1 MGEIILKTQKGTVK
15 ISERILILILFFII
29 GIIAGAVN
37 VSADGFD
44 IKSYDVNADVQKD
57 GNVWLTQ
64 KIKYDFDGSFHGV
77 YYNQDI
83 EGISGVSNVSVETIE
98 DGNVEKIPLSVK
110 KSNNT
115 FSQIQSANQLK
126 LKVYHSVAN
135 KEVTFVY
142 HYLLHGVVKNYKD
155 TAELNWKIIGAH
167 WDIALN
173 NVKIKIVLP
182 QKNITKLQAWTHGE
196 LSGKTIVSK
205 KQGNVKISLR
215 RNPANTFIESHI
227 VFPTSVTALNQNT
240 SEQNALK
247 SIQKKERTLV
257 MEANEKRKRQEQNK
271 SFFKKIMLFLIIILI
286 LLWFIWSYMNPGN
299 KSKKLHPIVHSYEI
313 PSPSSEV
320 TQVIYRDKKPDTAA
334 FSAFMLELAANHQIE
349 IEESSKKKKDFNVI
363 LKDTNLVRD
372 YSIFRVLFNTV
383 GDGNQFTLS
392 KLKKF
397 GKKKKE
403 GKGLFTAYSL
413 WQQKV
418 MEDADK
424 IEYKD
429 KQNISLRKKALAW
442 LIVTTL
448 VTVTTLFLLAN
459 NFIVCGF
466 LVILYAVFVFS
477 CIHYY
482 RSHAPYSE
490 KGQALKYQ
498 IMCFRGMLN
507 DIGNFDMKKVGDLVL
522 WEQILPYAV
531 SLGLAKKVI
540 NALKINFATAELTTM
555 GVYYPILLGGNWN
568 FNDTMTTSMSSAI
581 TNYNSSVSGGSG
593 GFSGGSSGGFGG
605 GSGGGAF

>member
-1 MGEIILKTQKGTVK
+1 MV
-15 ISERILILILFFII
+15 
-29 GIIAGAVN
+29 
-37 VSADGFD
+37 
-44 IKSYDVNADVQKD
+44 
-57 GNVWLTQ
+57 
-64 KIKYDFDGSFHGV
+64 
-77 YYNQDI
+77 
-83 EGISGVSNVSVETIE
+83 
-98 DGNVEKIPLSVK
+98 
-110 KSNNT
+110 
-115 FSQIQSANQLK
+115 
-126 LKVYHSVAN
+126 
-135 KEVTFVY
+135 
-142 HYLLHGVVKNYKD
+142 
-155 TAELNWKIIGAH
+155 
-167 WDIALN
+167 
-173 NVKIKIVLP
+173 
-182 QKNITKLQAWTHGE
+182 
-196 LSGKTIVSK
+196 
-205 KQGNVKISLR
+205 R
-215 RNPANTFIESHI
+215 R
-227 VFPTSVTALNQNT
+227 
-240 SEQNALK
+240 
-247 SIQKKERTLV
+247 
-257 MEANEKRKRQEQNK
+257 
-271 SFFKKIMLFLIIILI
+271 
-286 LLWFIWSYMNPGN
+286 
-299 KSKKLHPIVHSYEI
+299 
-313 PSPSSEV
+313 
-320 TQVIYRDKKPDTAA
+320 
-334 FSAFMLELAANHQIE
+334 
-349 IEESSKKKKDFNVI
+349 
-363 LKDTNLVRD
+363 
-372 YSIFRVLFNTV
+372 
-383 GDGNQFTLS
+383 
-392 KLKKF
+392 
-397 GKKKKE
+397 KKE

-531 SLGLAKKVI
+531 SLGLAMKVI